1 MKIPNKIKILAHN
14 YLVKEIDGL
23 ADDGSLNWLENTI
36 LINKKL
42 PQSRKEAVLFHEIL
56 HAINGEIDEKEVEF
70 LTQTIYQILNE
81 NKLLK

>member
-23 ADDGSLNWLENTI
+23 ADDGSLNWLEKTI